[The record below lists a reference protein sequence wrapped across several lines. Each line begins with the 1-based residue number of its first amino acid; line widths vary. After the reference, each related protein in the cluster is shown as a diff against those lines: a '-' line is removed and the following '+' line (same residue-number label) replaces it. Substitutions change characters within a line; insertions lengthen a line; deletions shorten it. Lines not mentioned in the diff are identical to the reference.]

1 MEGLSNGITTK
12 LMDNW
17 FKLRI
22 NTKFN
27 IVYNVGDNNMNDI
40 VNIISTVGFPISSCI
55 LYMFYIYKDKQQSR
69 EENAKREEKLM
80 EQISRFNEIMNNFND
95 TLISL
100 DKRIEHI
107 ENNLKE

>member
-1 MEGLSNGITTK
+1 
-12 LMDNW
+12 
-17 FKLRI
+17 
-22 NTKFN
+22 
-27 IVYNVGDNNMNDI
+27 MNDL
-40 VNIISTVGFPISSCI
+40 VNVISSIGFPITSCL
-55 LYMFYIYKDKQQSR
+55 LYMGYIYKDKQQSR

-107 ENNLKE
+107 ENNLKD

>member
-1 MEGLSNGITTK
+1 MN
-12 LMDNW
+12 NW

-40 VNIISTVGFPISSCI
+40 VNIISTVGFPISSCL
-55 LYMFYIYKDKQQSR
+55 LYMYYIYKDKNQTR
-69 EENAKREEKLM
+69 EENLKREDKLM